1 MRQAERRARTVG
13 ALLDAAEVSF
23 ARSGYEGATLDSV
36 AAAAGVSKGAV
47 YAHFTSKLEILGAA
61 LDRAFAGAEE
71 RLARAASALRAG
83 QDPASAARAYF
94 GSGDDAVHVGLMAET
109 WQVAILEE
117 SIRQKLD
124 AFRSDRLAHL
134 GQAAVD
140 GGLAPGEALQVANIT
155 VRLIDGFTVEHRLKL
170 AESA

>member
-1 MRQAERRARTVG
+1 MRQAERRARTIA
-13 ALLDAAEVSF
+13 ALLDAAEISF

-47 YAHFTSKLEILGAA
+47 YAHFSSKLEILGAV
-61 LDRAFAGAEE
+61 LDRAFDAAEE
-71 RLARAASALRAG
+71 RLARAASVLRAG

-94 GSGDDAVHVGLMAET
+94 GTADDAVHASLVAET
-109 WQVAILEE
+109 WQVAVFEE

-124 AFRSDRLAHL
+124 AFRSDRLARL

-140 GGLAPGEALQVANIT
+140 SGMAPAEALQVAGIT
-155 VRLIDGFTVEHRLKL
+155 ARLVDGFTLEYRLKL
-170 AESA
+170 AASA